1 MYINVY
7 NVYNVYK
14 YYICIKKIKI
24 ILFIIM
30 NNDIITFIIPTI
42 GRPTL
47 INSIN
52 SLKTQTINDWRAI
65 IIFDGISCNI
75 HIESYINDNRFKILE
90 CEKKGLNI
98 NSAGEVR
105 NYGMSFVE
113 TKWIAFLDDDDII
126 ENDYIETFYNE
137 INLYNNLDLDIIIFR
152 MNDNGRIIPKLNSD
166 NFYLCDVGISFIFK
180 KEIYDEGH
188 KFIPDGAEDFLYLD
202 ILRKLGKRI
211 MISPYVK
218 YYVRNSVSIKDEKNV
233 GNRVFININN
243 NLITL
248 LCYYILSK
256 YNF

>member
-1 MYINVY
+1 M
-7 NVYNVYK
+7 K
-14 YYICIKKIKI
+14 DE
-24 ILFIIM
+24 L
-30 NNDIITFIIPTI
+30 ITFIIPTI

-52 SLKTQTINDWRAI
+52 SLKNQTIKDWRAI

-75 HIESYINDNRFKILE
+75 DIDIDVDDNRIKILE
-90 CEKKGLNI
+90 CEKKGINI

-126 ENDYIETFYNE
+126 EYDYIETFYNE
-137 INLYNNLDLDIIIFR
+137 INLCNDLHLDLDLIIFR
-152 MNDNGRIIPKLNSD
+152 MNDNGRIIPKLETD

-180 KEIYDEGH
+180 KKIYDEGY
-188 KFIPDGAEDFLYLD
+188 KFTPDGAEDFLYLD
-202 ILRKLGKRI
+202 KIRGSGKRM

-218 YYVRNSVSIKDEKNV
+218 YYVRTSDFLDDESNNI

-243 NLITL
+243 NLITML
-248 LCYYILSK
+248 GYILFF
-256 YNF
+256 NFFS